1 MEQLTIES
9 YGKINLALDVLYKRE
24 DGYHELNTVMQQI
37 SLKDKLIF
45 KEIDSGIKVESRGL
59 KIPLDSTNLVYRV
72 WEHMKNLTGIEKGI
86 HITIEKNIPVAAGL
100 AGGSSNAAATLKALN
115 HLWNLNLSLE
125 ELMKIGVQLGADIP
139 FCLLGGTALA
149 EGIGDILTPL
159 KSFNDVHIL
168 LGNPGIGVSTEYAYS
183 KLQLEEKGD
192 IDISKLVS
200 CMDTK
205 DLKCVG
211 SCLENIME
219 HPIIEENPIIKEIKN
234 NMLASGAL
242 GTLMSGSGPTVFGLY
257 KDETSIIKA
266 KEKLLEII
274 DKVYICKTI

>member
-37 SLKDKLIF
+37 SLKDKLTF
-45 KEIDSGIKVESRGL
+45 KEIDSGIIVESRGL
-59 KIPLDSTNLVYRV
+59 KIPLDSTNLVCRA
-72 WEHMKNLTGIEKGI
+72 WEYMKDLSGIDKGI

-100 AGGSSNAAATLKALN
+100 AGGSSNGAATLKALN
-115 HLWNLNLSLE
+115 QLWNLNLSLE
-125 ELMKIGVQLGADIP
+125 ELMEIGVKLGADIP

-149 EGIGDILTPL
+149 QGIGEILTPL
-159 KSFNDVHIL
+159 QSFNDVYIL

-183 KLQLEEKGD
+183 KLKLEQKKD
-192 IDISKLVS
+192 IDVSKLIS
-200 CMDTK
+200 CMDIK

-211 SCLENIME
+211 SSLENIME
-219 HPIIEENPIIKEIKN
+219 EPIIEENTIIKEIKD

-257 KDETSIIKA
+257 QDEHSITKA
-266 KEKLLEII
+266 KQKLLEII

>member
-1 MEQLTIES
+1 MEPLIIES
-9 YGKINLALDVLYKRE
+9 YGKINLGLDVLYKRA

-59 KIPLDSTNLVYRV
+59 KIPLDSTNLVYRA
-72 WEHMKNLTGIEKGI
+72 WEHLKRLSGIEKGI
-86 HITIEKNIPVAAGL
+86 HIKIEKNIPVAAGL
-100 AGGSSNAAATLKALN
+100 AGGSSNGAATLKALN
-115 HLWNLNLSLE
+115 QLWNLNLSLE

-159 KSFNDVHIL
+159 KSFNNVHIL
-168 LGNPGIGVSTEYAYS
+168 LGNPGIGISTEYAYS
-183 KLQLEEKGD
+183 KLELEEKKD
-192 IDISKLVS
+192 MDISKLIN
-200 CMDTK
+200 CMDKK

-211 SCLENIME
+211 ASLENIME
-219 HPIIEENPIIKEIKN
+219 KTIIEENPIIKEIKD
-234 NMLASGAL
+234 NMLSSGAL
-242 GTLMSGSGPTVFGLY
+242 GTLMSGSGPTVFGLFE
-257 KDETSIIKA
+257 DEQSIRHA
-266 KEKLLEII
+266 KQKLLEII

>member
-37 SLKDKLIF
+37 SLKDKLTF
-45 KEIDSGIKVESRGL
+45 KEIDSGIIVESRGL
-59 KIPLDSTNLVYRV
+59 KIPLDSTNLVCRA
-72 WEHMKNLTGIEKGI
+72 WEYMKDLSGIDKGI

-100 AGGSSNAAATLKALN
+100 AGGSSNGAATLKALN
-115 HLWNLNLSLE
+115 QLWNLNLSLE
-125 ELMKIGVQLGADIP
+125 ELMEIGVKLGADIP

-149 EGIGDILTPL
+149 QGIGEILTPL
-159 KSFNDVHIL
+159 QSFNDVYIL

-183 KLQLEEKGD
+183 KLKLEQKKD
-192 IDISKLVS
+192 IDVSKLIS
-200 CMDTK
+200 CMDIK

-211 SCLENIME
+211 SSLENIME
-219 HPIIEENPIIKEIKN
+219 EPIIEENTIIKEIKD

-257 KDETSIIKA
+257 QDEHSITQA
-266 KEKLLEII
+266 KQKLLEII

>member
-45 KEIDSGIKVESRGL
+45 KEIDSGIIVESRGL
-59 KIPLDSTNLVYRV
+59 KIPLDSTNLVCRA
-72 WEHMKNLTGIEKGI
+72 WEYMKDLSGIDKGI

-100 AGGSSNAAATLKALN
+100 AGGSSNGAATLKALN
-115 HLWNLNLSLE
+115 QLWNLSLSLE
-125 ELMKIGVQLGADIP
+125 ELMEIGVKLGADIP

-149 EGIGDILTPL
+149 QGIGEILTPL
-159 KSFNDVHIL
+159 KSFNDVYIL
-168 LGNPGIGVSTEYAYS
+168 LGNPGIGVSSEYAYS
-183 KLQLEEKGD
+183 KLKLEEKKD
-192 IDISKLVS
+192 IDVSKLIS
-200 CMDTK
+200 CMDIK

-211 SCLENIME
+211 SSLENIME
-219 HPIIEENPIIKEIKN
+219 EPIIEENPIIKEIKD

-257 KDETSIIKA
+257 EDEHSITKA
-266 KEKLLEII
+266 KQKLLEII

>member
-37 SLKDKLIF
+37 SLKDKLTF
-45 KEIDSGIKVESRGL
+45 KEIDSGIIVESRGL
-59 KIPLDSTNLVYRV
+59 KIPLDSTNLVCRA
-72 WEHMKNLTGIEKGI
+72 WEYMKDLSGIEKGI

-100 AGGSSNAAATLKALN
+100 AGGSSNGAATLKALN
-115 HLWNLNLSLE
+115 QLWNLNLSLE
-125 ELMKIGVQLGADIP
+125 ELMKIGVRLGADIP

-149 EGIGDILTPL
+149 QGIGEILTPL
-159 KSFNDVHIL
+159 QSFNDVYIL
-168 LGNPGIGVSTEYAYS
+168 LGNPGIGVSTEYAYNKLKLEQKKDIDVS
-183 KLQLEEKGD
+183 KL
-192 IDISKLVS
+192 IS
-200 CMDTK
+200 CMGIK

-211 SCLENIME
+211 SRLENIME
-219 HPIIEENPIIKEIKN
+219 EPIIEEYPIIKEIKE

-257 KDETSIIKA
+257 EDEHSITQA
-266 KEKLLEII
+266 KQKLLEII

>member
-1 MEQLTIES
+1 MEQLILES
-9 YGKINLALDVLYKRE
+9 YGKINLGLDVLYKRA

-45 KEIDSGIKVESRGL
+45 KEIDRGIKVESRGL
-59 KIPLDSTNLVYRV
+59 KIPLDSTNLVYRA
-72 WEHMKNLTGIEKGI
+72 WEYLKELSGIDKGI

-100 AGGSSNAAATLKALN
+100 AGGSSNGAATLKALN
-115 HLWNLNLSLE
+115 QLWNLNLSLE
-125 ELMKIGVQLGADIP
+125 ELMKIGVKLGADIP

-159 KSFNDVHIL
+159 KSFNDVYIL

-183 KLQLEEKGD
+183 KLELKEKKI
-192 IDISKLVS
+192 IDISKLIF
-200 CMDTK
+200 CMDKK

-211 SCLENIME
+211 NSLENIME
-219 HPIIEENPIIKEIKN
+219 KTIIEENPIIKRIKD
-234 NMLASGAL
+234 NMLDNGAL
-242 GTLMSGSGPTVFGLY
+242 GTLMSGSGPTVFGLFE
-257 KDETSIIKA
+257 DEQSIKYA
-266 KEKLLEII
+266 KQKLLEII